1 MAPILSIVGCVILVA
16 TTLYKYILVPAFI
29 SPLSKLPTAHP
40 LCSVTSLWF
49 SRQRKKQRELK
60 TIYGAHQKYGP
71 IVRLA
76 PDEVSVVSCEGL
88 RQIYTAGLE
97 KTSFYS
103 GSAGFENFGVPNLV
117 SMVDHK
123 PHSIQKRMI
132 SNLYANSNIQRSQD
146 IDELSRKIVFD
157 RFLPMIQESA
167 KRTEDVDVFKLFQYF
182 GTDFMSAFSFGTAHY
197 TDFLRDEQT
206 RKQYFSEWDAIRFS
220 DDLSNKNFMESVV
233 MKLCK
238 EVLAAESRGEAKSGT
253 HPIAFLRLYSQMTE
267 MAKAEGL
274 TLSQEDIIRRCAS
287 EMLDHIIATHE
298 TTGTALTY
306 AAYHLSLNPSV
317 QTALRS
323 ELSTLQPAISPSS
336 GIILPSPA
344 SIDRLPL
351 LEAIVKETLRLHAP
365 APCRQPRAVPAGGM
379 QLHGFYIPAG
389 TTVSSNA
396 YSLHRNEAV
405 FPRSFEW
412 LPHRWVLNDQA
423 SDVEKSA
430 NVEEMKRW
438 FWAFGSGG
446 RMCIGSNLAM
456 QRK

>member
-1 MAPILSIVGCVILVA
+1 MAPVLSICGLVVLVTIIA
-16 TTLYKYILVPAFI
+16 YKYVVVPAFI

-60 TIYGAHQKYGP
+60 TIYAAHQKHGP

-76 PDEVSVVSCEGL
+76 PDEVSVVSREGL

-103 GSAGFENFGVPNLV
+103 GSAGFENFGLPNLV

-123 PHSIQKRMI
+123 SHSAQKRMI

-146 IDELSRKIVFD
+146 VDELSRKLVFD
-157 RFLPMIQESA
+157 RVLPIIQESA
-167 KRTEDVDVFKLFQYF
+167 RKHEDVNVFKLFQYF

-197 TDFLRDEQT
+197 TDFLADKRT
-206 RKQYFSEWDAIRFS
+206 REQYFSEWDAIRWA
-220 DDLSNKNFMESVV
+220 DDLSRKDFMESVV
-233 MKLCK
+233 MKMCK
-238 EVLAAESRGEAKSGT
+238 EVLAAESRGEVKSGT
-253 HPIAFLRLYSQMTE
+253 HPIAFLRLHSQMSE
-267 MAKAEGL
+267 AAKAEGSM
-274 TLSQEDIIRRCAS
+274 LSQEDIIRRCAS

-306 AAYHLSLNPSV
+306 AAYHLSLNRSI
-317 QTALRS
+317 QAALRS
-323 ELSTLQPAISPSS
+323 EVLVLQPAIRPSS
-336 GIILPSPA
+336 GAILPSPA
-344 SIDRLPL
+344 SLDRLPL
-351 LEAIVKETLRLHAP
+351 LDAIIKETLRLHAP
-365 APCRQPRAVPAGGM
+365 APCRQPRAAPAGGM
-379 QLHGFYIPAG
+379 ELHGFYIPAG
-389 TTVSSNA
+389 TTVSCNA
-396 YSLHRNEAV
+396 YSLHHNEAV

-412 LPHRWVLNDQA
+412 QPNRWIPNGQA
-423 SDVEKSA
+423 SDVEKST